1 MFEPLLSNT
10 DMRPF
15 LHAGR
20 TSRPARLLE
29 GVATMA
35 MKPTTPTN
43 KPAPTAGAKPAPKP
57 APKPTNKGK

>member
-1 MFEPLLSNT
+1 
-10 DMRPF
+10 
-15 LHAGR
+15 
-20 TSRPARLLE
+20 
-29 GVATMA
+29 MA